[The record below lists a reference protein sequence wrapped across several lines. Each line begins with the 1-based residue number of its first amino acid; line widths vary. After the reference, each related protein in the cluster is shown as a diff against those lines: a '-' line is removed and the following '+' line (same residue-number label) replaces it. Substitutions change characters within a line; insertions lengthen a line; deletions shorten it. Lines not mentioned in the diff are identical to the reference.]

1 MKIHNR
7 KLVNSNLRFDI
18 YFDHVEDSLGNQV
31 KEYLVVAPKNPG
43 PNLITGC
50 AVLPI
55 AEERVGL
62 IRIYRPAIRDYSW
75 EIPHGFVDM
84 GESNEV
90 SALRELLEETGL
102 SVNRSQFSSL
112 GYITPDSGVIA
123 ARVQL
128 FVAKDCYACSP
139 ISSELGLGGF
149 QFFSFNDFEAMIYE
163 SVIQDT
169 FTIAAWFKYQQLLR
183 QIK

>member
-1 MKIHNR
+1 MKVHNR
-7 KLVNSNLRFDI
+7 KFVASNLRFDI
-18 YFDHVEDSLGNQV
+18 YFDHVEDDLGNEV

-43 PNLITGC
+43 PNLVTGC

-55 AEERVGL
+55 ATEGVGL
-62 IRIYRPAIRDYSW
+62 IRIYRPAIGDYSW
-75 EIPHGFVDM
+75 EIPHGFIDQ
-84 GESNEV
+84 GESNES

-102 SVNRSQFSSL
+102 TVDASQFTSL

-128 FVAKDCYACSP
+128 FVARGCYACQP

-149 QFFSFNDFEAMIYE
+149 KFFSFSEFEVMIKE
-163 SVIQDT
+163 SVIQDS
-169 FTIAAWFKYQQLLR
+169 FTISAWYKYQQSLHL
-183 QIK
+183 K

>member
-1 MKIHNR
+1 MKVHHR
-7 KLVNSNLRFDI
+7 RLVDSNLKFDI
-18 YFDHVEDSLGNQV
+18 YFDHVEDDFGNQV

-43 PNLITGC
+43 PNLVTGC

-55 AEERVGL
+55 ASESIGL
-62 IRIYRPAIRDYSW
+62 IRIYRPAIEGYSW
-75 EIPHGFVDM
+75 EIPHGFIDE
-84 GESNEV
+84 GESNES

-102 SVNRSQFSSL
+102 TVDASQFISL

-128 FVAKDCYACSP
+128 FVAIDCYVDKP

-149 QFFSFNDFEAMIYE
+149 QFFSFSEFEEMINK
-163 SVIQDT
+163 SVIQDS
-169 FTIAAWFKYQQLLR
+169 FTISAWYKYQQSLR
-183 QIK
+183 LK

>member
-7 KLVNSNLRFDI
+7 RFVASNLRFDI
-18 YFDHVEDSLGNQV
+18 YFDHVEDNLGNEV

-43 PNLITGC
+43 PNFVTGC

-55 AEERVGL
+55 ATEGVGL

-75 EIPHGFVDM
+75 EIPHGFIDE
-84 GESNEV
+84 GESSEK

-102 SVNRSQFSSL
+102 TVDASQFTSL

-128 FVAKDCYACSP
+128 FVAMDCYPSKA
-139 ISSELGLGGF
+139 ISSEIGIEGF
-149 QFFSFNDFEAMIYE
+149 KFFSFVEFENMIKN
-163 SVIQDT
+163 SLIQDS
-169 FTIAAWFKYQQLLR
+169 FTISAWCKFQQILGN
-183 QIK
+183 K